1 MQLLFAYVIID
12 TVRTVYEEIEKL
24 ISPLTKIFTLTTNPA
39 IDLHIYADSLKIG
52 GVSTAR
58 ATQRHSGG
66 KGVNLSRALAALD
79 IESECIVFAG
89 RENAGEYLAGLSG
102 MKGVCERLIDGA
114 VRENIN
120 IHTPEGD
127 SVITTAG
134 AALTEAD
141 IRSLEYYLYSQA
153 RAGDILC
160 FSGRVASEENKDA
173 LVPIFGEL
181 SKRGVLVILDSA
193 SLTLSDIEIINPY
206 AIKPNAE
213 ELSALFGRDSVTREE
228 AALLA
233 RELCVRG
240 VGLSL
245 VTLGADGAILVSAK
259 EAYYAKAP
267 RIEVRSTTGAGD
279 SALAGLICSTLGG
292 INMSVAL
299 RYSVATGSA
308 ASMTEGTLPPDPC
321 EIKKLLP
328 LISAERVW

>member
-1 MQLLFAYVIID
+1 M
-12 TVRTVYEEIEKL
+12 
-24 ISPLTKIFTLTTNPA
+24 ISSPKKIFTLTTNPA

-66 KGVNLSRALAALD
+66 KGVNLSRALDAMGVA
-79 IESECIVFAG
+79 SECIVFVG

-102 MKGVCERLIDGA
+102 MKGVSERLTDGA

-127 SVITTAG
+127 SVIATAG
-134 AALTEAD
+134 APLTDAD
-141 IRSLEYYLYSQA
+141 IRSLEYYLYSQT
-153 RAGDILC
+153 RVGDILC
-160 FSGRVASEENKDA
+160 FCGRVATEENKNA
-173 LVPIFGEL
+173 LLPLLREL
-181 SKRGVLVILDSA
+181 SGRGVRVILDSA
-193 SLTLSDIEIINPY
+193 SLTLSDVEKIKPY
-206 AIKPNAE
+206 AIKPHAE

-228 AALLA
+228 AVLLA

-245 VTLGADGAILVSAK
+245 VTLGADGAILASRK

-267 RIEVRSTTGAGD
+267 KIEVSSTTGAGD
-279 SALAGLICSTLGG
+279 SALAGLICATLGG
-292 INMSVAL
+292 VNMSVTL
-299 RYSVATGSA
+299 RYSVALGSA
-308 ASMTEGTLPPDPC
+308 ASLTNGTLPPDPC
-321 EIKKLLP
+321 EIKRLLP